1 MKKEQKQLL
10 EKALDSF
17 NAARVLFD
25 EEYYEFCV
33 SRTYYT
39 MFYIAQAFLL
49 ELNLS
54 FSKHSAIISGFGRE
68 FIATKR
74 LPDKF
79 HRYLIDAQ
87 NIRNIGDYDTVAE
100 VSQEEA
106 EVEIHRAK
114 EFLEIAN
121 EKIGSGK

>member
-10 EKALDSF
+10 DKALDSL
-17 NAARVLFD
+17 NAAKVLFD
-25 EEYYEFCV
+25 DEYYEFCV

-39 MFYIAQAFLL
+39 MFYLAQAFLL

-54 FSKHSAIISGFGRE
+54 FSKHSAVISGFGRE
-68 FIATKR
+68 FISTNK
-74 LPDKF
+74 LHDKF

-100 VSQEEA
+100 VSREEA
-106 EVEIHRAK
+106 EVEIRRAK

-121 EKIGSGK
+121 EKLGSKK

>member
-10 EKALDSF
+10 DKALESIAAAKILF
-17 NAARVLFD
+17 N

-49 ELNLS
+49 ELDLS
-54 FSKHSAIISGFGRE
+54 FSKHSAVISGFGKE
-68 FIATKR
+68 FVSTNKI
-74 LPDKF
+74 DNKF

-87 NIRNIGDYDTVAE
+87 NIRNIGDYDTVNE
-100 VSQEEA
+100 VSKEEA
-106 EVEIHRAK
+106 ATEVKRAE
-114 EFLEIAN
+114 EFIELAKC
-121 EKIGSGK
+121 KI